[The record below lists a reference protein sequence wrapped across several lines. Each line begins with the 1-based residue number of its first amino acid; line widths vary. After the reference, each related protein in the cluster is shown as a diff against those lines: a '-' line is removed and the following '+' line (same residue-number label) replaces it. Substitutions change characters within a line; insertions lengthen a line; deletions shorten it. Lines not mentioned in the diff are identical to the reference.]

1 MRYRR
6 PRGLGFGDSCRV
18 AAGCCCR
25 RLPLVVLQLFAIARN
40 AGKRDRGRDKLPH
53 LLSTIESE
61 VLLAPRI
68 FYAAEAFRDSCGF
81 ATVRYRKGAPA
92 GKGSPHDSAWIM
104 LLPACDSLNLSK
116 ASQFGSTLVDERPLR
131 VCASGVRCALG
142 FAARWLL
149 VQASLLGF
157 STACCRFF
165 RPNAQNIP
173 VRGTS
178 GSTYGPYC
186 AV

>member
-116 ASQFGSTLVDERPLR
+116 ASQFGSTLVGGRPLKIACPVPSFWLR
-131 VCASGVRCALG
+131 GGRLSLFSSRCAKY
-142 FAARWLL
+142 
-149 VQASLLGF
+149 S
-157 STACCRFF
+157 C
-165 RPNAQNIP
+165 
-173 VRGTS
+173 S
-178 GSTYGPYC
+178 GYFEEHLRSR
-186 AV
+186 